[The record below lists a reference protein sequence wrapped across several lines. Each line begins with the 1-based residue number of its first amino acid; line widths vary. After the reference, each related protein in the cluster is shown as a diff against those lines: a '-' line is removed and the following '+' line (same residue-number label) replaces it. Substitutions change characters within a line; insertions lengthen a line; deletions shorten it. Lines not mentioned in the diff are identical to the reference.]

1 VRAIVN
7 TGPGALELRELPQR
21 VPGPGQA
28 LIRTTYCG
36 ICATDLE
43 MIAGWDRTGFPSIP
57 GHEWSGVVEA
67 VGPGADPGLVGRPCV
82 AENVLADG
90 GEVGFEHPG
99 GYGEL
104 LLTEA
109 RNVLPLP
116 PGLDLAVAPLVEPLA
131 VCVHALDRL
140 GRRVGLDEDV
150 LVIGDGAIGLLLAM
164 VLGQRGCRNVTL
176 VGGRSARLALAREAG
191 VARTLNYHGMKG
203 GLVAGI
209 AAAAG
214 TAASTFPVV
223 LEASGSPSAVDA
235 CLDLVSPLGA
245 VVVIGDYGQACAS
258 FRWNSVLHRQATIVG
273 SNASAGAWPEALRLA
288 PRLPLARLVTHRL
301 PAARY
306 AEGMAL
312 VKARDPSVIKVV
324 LGW

>member
-1 VRAIVN
+1 MRAIVA
-7 TGPGALELRELPQR
+7 TGPGALELRELPDP

-28 LIRTTYCG
+28 LIRTAYCG

-57 GHEWSGVVEA
+57 GHEWSGVVGA
-67 VGPGADPGLVGRPCV
+67 VGAGADPGLVGRPCV
-82 AENVLADG
+82 ADNVLADG
-90 GEVGFEHPG
+90 SEVGFEHPG

-116 PGLDLAVAPLVEPLA
+116 PGLDPAVAPLVEPLA

-140 GRRVGLDEDV
+140 GRSVGTGEPV

-164 VLGQRGCRNVTL
+164 VLAERGCRNVTL
-176 VGGRSARLALAREAG
+176 VGGRAMRLRIAREAG
-191 VARTLNYHGMKG
+191 GARALNYHEMNG
-203 GLVAGI
+203 GL
-209 AAAAG
+209 AAG
-214 TAASTFPVV
+214 LAAGVAARSFPVV
-223 LEASGSPSAVDA
+223 LEASGSPAAIDA
-235 CLDLVSPLGA
+235 CLDLVSPLGT
-245 VVVIGDYGQACAS
+245 VVVIGDYGKARAS
-258 FRWNSVLHRQATIVG
+258 FPWNAVLHRQAAIVG

-301 PAARY
+301 PAARF
-306 AEGMAL
+306 AEGIAL
-312 VKARDPSVIKVV
+312 VKARDASVIKVV
-324 LGW
+324 LAW

>member
-1 VRAIVN
+1 MRAIVN
-7 TGPGALELRELPQR
+7 TGPGVLELRELPAP

-28 LIRTTYCG
+28 LIRTAFCG

-43 MIAGWDRTGFPSIP
+43 MIAGWERTGFPSIP

-67 VGPGADPGLVGRPCV
+67 VGAGADPGLVGRPCV

-99 GYGEL
+99 GYGERF
-104 LLTEA
+104 LTEA
-109 RNVLPLP
+109 RNVLLLP

-140 GRRVGLDEDV
+140 GRRLGADAAV

-164 VLGQRGCRNVTL
+164 VLRERGCRAVTL
-176 VGGRSARLALAREAG
+176 VGGRAARLGMAREAG
-191 VARTLNYHGMKG
+191 VGRTLNYHEMKD
-203 GLVAGI
+203 GLAAGI
-209 AAAAG
+209 GA
-214 TAASTFPVV
+214 TFPVV
-223 LEASGSPSAVDA
+223 LEASGSPAAVDA
-235 CLDLVSPLGA
+235 CLDLVAPQGTF
-245 VVVIGDYGQACAS
+245 VVIGDYGPARAS
-258 FRWNSVLHRQATIVG
+258 FLWNTVLHRQAAIVG

-288 PRLPLARLVTHRL
+288 SRLPLARLANRRL
-301 PAARY
+301 PAERY

-312 VKARDPSVIKVV
+312 VKSRDPSVIKVV
-324 LGW
+324 LEW